1 MDKNSIKLILLSIR
15 SGKLKKII
23 PLVSVFV
30 IIFTSAC
37 ALTSFLSKD
46 GGGTG
51 KATDS
56 LFTDKANPINVT
68 VTLEDQNAQK
78 AVISPEGGQLT
89 AQDAAGNRF
98 TLDIPKGA
106 VDADTEISM
115 IPVASMDGLPLK
127 NGMVGAVQFEPDGL
141 FLNAD
146 AILTIE
152 PAQEVPAENQILF
165 GYQGTGQDL
174 HLAMPGPDKQQ
185 IQIRV
190 PHFSGVGLGSGISAD
205 RAALLLSR
213 AADHEIR
220 LQQQAADYLTK
231 QRDSG
236 NSDITGL
243 KDTFQS
249 YYGLVV
255 RPRLLAAGSSCE
267 NGKLAIQT
275 LLGYDR
281 NMQLLGLGDDSSNT
295 MQDLAALMDKIY
307 SKCRE
312 EKVKECQAKISPQIL
327 IQFETG
333 FERQRQLL
341 GYESGKSIAD
351 IVKDAIKTCG
361 QSFLIKGSSNK
372 VDFNGTICS
381 LDKPFDLTET
391 FPGGTGKITFTPSDA
406 LGGII
411 SESASGSG
419 CTQTGEGPYEITIDE
434 NGTGVLKFT
443 ATAHLTCPMV
453 DSSRT
458 VEFSLPLQPAPEGS
472 CSK

>member
-1 MDKNSIKLILLSIR
+1 MKKITPLLSI
-15 SGKLKKII
+15 
-23 PLVSVFV
+23 FV
-30 IIFTSAC
+30 ILFTSAC
-37 ALTSFLSKD
+37 ALTSFLSK
-46 GGGTG
+46 GGGSTG
-51 KATDS
+51 KPSDA

-89 AQDAAGNRF
+89 ATDAAGNRF

-146 AILTIE
+146 AFLTIE
-152 PAQEVPAENQILF
+152 PAQEVPLENQILF

-174 HLAMPGPDKQQ
+174 HLAMPGPDKQK

-213 AADHEIR
+213 AADHEVRI
-220 LQQQAADYLTK
+220 QQQVAEYLTQ
-231 QRDSG
+231 QRDNGIGDLSG
-236 NSDITGL
+236 LSNY
-243 KDTFQS
+243 FQS

-255 RPRLLAAGSSCE
+255 RPRMIAASSSCE
-267 NGKLAIQT
+267 NGKLAIQS

-281 NMQLLGLGDDSSNT
+281 QKQLLGFGDDSSST

-307 SKCRE
+307 EKCRE
-312 EKVKECQAKISPQIL
+312 EKVKECQAKISPQVL
-327 IQFETG
+327 IQFEIG

-341 GYESGKSIAD
+341 GFESRKSIAD

-361 QSFLIKGSSNK
+361 QSFLINGSSNQ

-391 FPGGTGKITFTPSDA
+391 YPGGSGKITFTPSDS
-406 LGGII
+406 LGGMV
-411 SESASGSG
+411 SDTSSGSG
-419 CTQTGEGPYEITIDE
+419 CVASGEGPYEVTIDE
-434 NGTGVLKFT
+434 NGTGVLQFT
-443 ATAHLTCPMV
+443 VTEKLTCPMI
-453 DSSRT
+453 DDNRT
-458 VEFSLPLQPAPEGS
+458 VEFSLPLEPAPEGT